1 LTLNTKVGKRV
12 LTTGLMIINKRGAKM
27 RYSELDNLDKEI
39 KTNTEQDEQLYY
51 LKYNQQVQYLF
62 DIMKGD
68 KNDIS
73 RNTES

>member
-1 LTLNTKVGKRV
+1 
-12 LTTGLMIINKRGAKM
+12 M

-62 DIMKGD
+62 DFMKGD

>member
-1 LTLNTKVGKRV
+1 MDNRDFDKE
-12 LTTGLMIINKRGAKM
+12 
-27 RYSELDNLDKEI
+27 ELKEI
-39 KTNTEQDEQLYY
+39 KTTIEQDEQMRY

>member
-1 LTLNTKVGKRV
+1 
-12 LTTGLMIINKRGAKM
+12 M

-68 KNDIS
+68 KN
-73 RNTES
+73 EF

>member
-1 LTLNTKVGKRV
+1 M